1 MKEVQTSEKNL
12 EDREERFSLAM
23 QATQD
28 GLWDA
33 NFETNEIYWSPRW
46 KSILGYADHELEP
59 GLSVFL
65 ELLHP
70 EDKKTHQY
78 MMEQISDNLAVEF
91 RMKHKLG
98 HYVDILSRAIAIR
111 KSSSGEVFRI
121 VGTHIDISE
130 RNRTAALIKESERR
144 FRTLY
149 DDSPAMFLTLDD
161 EATILSINKFGADHL
176 GYTVDSLIGKSI
188 LTIMD
193 DDDAKLFVQKL
204 GKCSIQSNK
213 VQRCE
218 VRKIHKY
225 GENIWVRATMR
236 SIEDL
241 NGYQNVLV
249 TCEDITEARI
259 LSEKLEYQAKHDAL
273 TGLINRAEFE
283 NRLRRVLNAE
293 TDSSDSSAHALCYLD
308 LDRFK
313 VINDTSGHLAGDELL
328 RRVSGILNTVVRKRD
343 TLARMGGDEFAVL
356 LEHCPLEQA
365 ERVANALLRSIET
378 LRFEWE
384 GKPFSLGVSIGLV
397 PIQKNSD
404 TLTDILSAA
413 DAACYA
419 AKDSGRNRVQVFYAD
434 DIELSRRR
442 NEMGWISNIN
452 LALERGQF
460 CLEKQRIRLL
470 DEIAEEKRGNHF
482 EILLRMKADNGEMI
496 YPGTFLPA
504 AERYDLIGK
513 IDRWVV
519 KTTLNWLRTD
529 SNELDNLAI
538 CTINLSGQSLGDK
551 DFLSFLLFEFEHSK
565 IPPEKICF
573 EVTETATI
581 ANLGSAIEF
590 IRELKNIGCLFS
602 LDDFGAGV
610 SSFNYL
616 KHLPVDFLK
625 IDGAFIKE
633 IDKDPVDLAMV
644 RSINEIGQ
652 VLGKLTIAEF
662 VENNEILEVM
672 KDIKVDYVQGH
683 AIGKPELIE
692 SIV

>member
-1 MKEVQTSEKNL
+1 MKEALRSVMNL

-28 GLWDA
+28 GLWDV
-33 NFETNEIYWSPRW
+33 NFETNETYWSPRW
-46 KSILGYADHELEP
+46 KSILGYVNDELEP
-59 GLSVFL
+59 GLSVFVD
-65 ELLHP
+65 LLHP
-70 EDKKTHQY
+70 EDKKIHQY
-78 MMEQISDNLAVEF
+78 IMGQLGDNVEVEF

-111 KSSSGEVFRI
+111 KSLSGEIVRI
-121 VGTHIDISE
+121 VGTHIDITE
-130 RNRTAALIKESERR
+130 RNRTAALIKQSEQR

-149 DDSPAMFLTLDD
+149 DDSPAMFLTLDN
-161 EATILSINKFGADHL
+161 ETTILSINRYGADHL

-188 LTIMD
+188 LNIIHED
-193 DDDAKLFVQKL
+193 DGKLFVQKL
-204 GKCSIQSNK
+204 GKCSIRSSK

-218 VRKIHKY
+218 VRKIHKF
-225 GENIWVRATMR
+225 GESIWVRATMR
-236 SIEDL
+236 SIGEE
-241 NGYQNVLV
+241 NGYQNILV
-249 TCEDITEARI
+249 TCEDVTEARI
-259 LSEKLEYQAKHDAL
+259 LSEKLEYQAKHDSL
-273 TGLINRAEFE
+273 TGLINRTEFE
-283 NRLRRVLNAE
+283 NRLRRVLNAD
-293 TDSSDSSAHALCYLD
+293 TDSTEHALCFLD

-313 VINDTSGHLAGDELL
+313 IVNDASGHLAGDELL
-328 RRVSGILNTVVRKRD
+328 RRVSDILNTVVRKRD

-356 LEHCPLEQA
+356 LEHCPFEQA
-365 ERVANALLRSIET
+365 KRVANDLLRSIET

-419 AKDSGRNRVQVFYAD
+419 AKDSGRNRVQVFYPD

-442 NEMGWISNIN
+442 NEMGWISKIN
-452 LALERGQF
+452 LALEEGRF
-460 CLEKQRIRLL
+460 CLEKQRISLL
-470 DEIAEEKRGNHF
+470 DKNAEDKRGNHF
-482 EILLRMKADNGEMI
+482 EVLLRMQADDGKLI
-496 YPGTFLPA
+496 YPGAFLAA
-504 AERYDLIGK
+504 AERYDLMGK

-519 KTTLNWLRTD
+519 KTTLNWLSVDLKEMD
-529 SNELDNLAI
+529 SLDI
-538 CTINLSGQSLGDK
+538 CTINLSGHSLGDK
-551 DFLSFLLFEFEHSK
+551 EFLNFLLLEFEQTK
-565 IPPEKICF
+565 VPPEKICF

-602 LDDFGAGV
+602 LDDFGTGV

-616 KHLPVDFLK
+616 KNLPVDFLK

-644 RSINEIGQ
+644 RSINEIAQ

-672 KDIKVDYVQGH
+672 KDIKVDYVQGY
-683 AIGKPELIE
+683 AIGKPELIK

>member
-1 MKEVQTSEKNL
+1 MKEVEISEKNL
-12 EDREERFSLAM
+12 EVREERFSLAM

-28 GLWDA
+28 GLWDL
-33 NFETNEIYWSPRW
+33 NFETNETYWSPRW
-46 KSILGYADHELEP
+46 KSILGYAEHELEP
-59 GLSVFL
+59 GLLGFI

-70 EDKKTHQY
+70 EDKKTHEHI
-78 MMEQISDNLAVEF
+78 MGQISDKLEVEF

-98 HYVDILSRAIAIR
+98 HYVDILSKAIAVR
-111 KSSSGEVFRI
+111 KSSSGQIVRI
-121 VGTHIDISE
+121 VGTHIDVTE
-130 RNRTAALIKESERR
+130 RNRATELIEESERR

-149 DDSPAMFLTLDD
+149 DDSPAMFLTLDN
-161 EATILSINKFGADHL
+161 EATILFINKYGADHL

-188 LTIMD
+188 LNIMH

-204 GKCSIQSNK
+204 GKCSIRSNK

-225 GENIWVRATMR
+225 GENIWLRATMR
-236 SIEDL
+236 SIGEE

-293 TDSSDSSAHALCYLD
+293 TASSVHALCYLD

-328 RRVSGILNTVVRKRD
+328 RRVSDILNTVVRKRD

-365 ERVANALLRSIET
+365 ERVANELLRSIET

-384 GKPFSLGVSIGLV
+384 GKPYSLGVSIGLV

-419 AKDSGRNRVQVFYAD
+419 AKDSGRNRVKVFYSD

-442 NEMGWISNIN
+442 SEMGWISKIN
-452 LALERGQF
+452 LALEEGRF
-460 CLEKQRIRLL
+460 CLEKQRISLL
-470 DEIAEEKRGNHF
+470 DKKAEDKRGNHF
-482 EILLRMKADNGEMI
+482 EILLRMKTDNGKMI
-496 YPGTFLPA
+496 YPGAFLPA
-504 AERYDLIGK
+504 AERYDLMGA

-519 KTTLNWLRTD
+519 KTTLNWLSTD
-529 SNELDNLAI
+529 LNELDNLAI
-538 CTINLSGQSLGDK
+538 CTVNLSGQSLGDK
-551 DFLSFLLFEFEHSK
+551 EFLSFLLFEFEQSK

-590 IRELKNIGCLFS
+590 IKELKDIGCLFS

-610 SSFNYL
+610 SSFTYL
-616 KHLPVDFLK
+616 KNLPVDFLK

-644 RSINEIGQ
+644 RSINEIAQ

-672 KDIKVDYVQGH
+672 KDIKVDYVQGYV
-683 AIGKPELIE
+683 IGKPELIK